1 MKPRKAH
8 ALGLATAALLAPLG
22 LAVFTGTPSA
32 AATNAYT
39 VAPYVDMTNNQ
50 ESMLNSA
57 ISNGGLKSFT
67 AAFVIGS
74 GCTPIWGDTLPVSN
88 DPTVSGEISQAESA
102 GASPIVSFGG
112 AGGVELAQSCTT
124 LSQLTSAYQSVINQF
139 GLTHIDF
146 DVEGAAI
153 ADTASVNLRFQAIQA
168 LEAANSG
175 LTVSVTIPVLP
186 NGPDNNGQTF
196 LQAAKSDG
204 ARLDVINVMTMDYY
218 GSWDTNPDMGGYATQ
233 AASATLSYAQ
243 TLWPS
248 DSYANIGITPMIG
261 QNDDSAEVF
270 SEANAQTVVNF
281 AKSNGIGRLAFWSV
295 DRDQPCTGSVS
306 GLPACTEIN
315 SQPLDFTK
323 IFDQYA
329 GTSTPPP
336 TTTTTPPTTSTPTST
351 SPTPP
356 PGNNLVANS
365 GFETGALSPWTCN
378 AGTAAVV
385 TSPVHTGSYALA
397 ATPTSSDDAQCTQ
410 TISVSPNHTY
420 TLSAWVQGNYA
431 YLGDTGTGTSD
442 TNNWVSTG
450 GWSKLSTTFTTGAST
465 SQVTIYLHGWYAQGT
480 IYADDVNVS

>member
-1 MKPRKAH
+1 VKPRKAH
-8 ALGLATAALLAPLG
+8 VLALATATLLVPLG
-22 LAVFTGTPSA
+22 LAVFTGAPSA

-74 GCTPIWGDTLPVSN
+74 GCTPIWGDTLPVNN
-88 DPTVSGEISQAESA
+88 DPTVSGEIAQARSA
-102 GASPIVSFGG
+102 GAAAIVSFGG
-112 AGGVELAQSCTT
+112 AGGTELAQSCTT

-153 ADTASVNLRFQAIQA
+153 ADTASLNLRFQAIKA

-196 LQAAKSDG
+196 LQAAKNDG
-204 ARLDVINVMTMDYY
+204 ARLDIINVMTMDYY
-218 GSWDTNPDMGGYATQ
+218 GSWDTNPDMGAYATQ
-233 AASATLSYAQ
+233 AAAATLSYAQ
-243 TLWPS
+243 TLWSS
-248 DSYANIGITPMIG
+248 DTYANIGITPMIG
-261 QNDDSAEVF
+261 QNDDAAEVF

-295 DRDQPCTGSVS
+295 DRDQPCTSTVS
-306 GLPACTEIN
+306 GLPSCTQI
-315 SQPLDFTK
+315 SQQPLDFTK

-336 TTTTTPPTTSTPTST
+336 TTTTTTPTTT
-351 SPTPP
+351 SPPPP
-356 PGNNLVANS
+356 PGNNLVANP
-365 GFETGALSPWTCN
+365 GFETGALSPWTCDP
-378 AGTAAVV
+378 GTAAVV
-385 TSPVHTGSYALA
+385 TNPVHTGGYALA
-397 ATPTSSDDAQCTQ
+397 ATPTSSVDAQCTQ

-442 TNNWVSTG
+442 TSNWISTSS
-450 GWSKLSTTFTTGAST
+450 WTKLSTTFTTGAST